1 MVVCVCNAIR
11 ERDVREAARDGARS
25 PGKAY
30 EKLGCR
36 LQCGQCVPFA
46 RSIIS
51 QERAIA
57 C

>member
-11 ERDVREAARDGARS
+11 ERDVREAAKSGARS
-25 PGKAY
+25 PGSAY
-30 EKLGCR
+30 RSMGCK

-46 RSIIS
+46 REIIKS
-51 QERAIA
+51 AHATA

>member
-1 MVVCVCNAIR
+1 MIVCVCNAIR
-11 ERDVREAARDGARS
+11 ERDVREAARSGARS

-30 EKLGCR
+30 RKLGCQ

-46 RSIIS
+46 QQIIRS
-51 QERAIA
+51 EPAIA